1 MYNFCI
7 ITYIYIHILGGFPI
21 LGDTPRPAIG
31 VAQNYLHLHGK
42 TAMAEAI
49 ESSQDLSRALVTRIA
64 AAKAMG
70 EIIVNSGYPLV
81 K

>member
-7 ITYIYIHILGGFPI
+7 ITYIYIFILGGFPI

-31 VAQNYLHLHGK
+31 VAPKNLHLHGA
-42 TAMAEAI
+42 TAEAI

-70 EIIVNSGYPLV
+70 EIIVKSSYPLV